1 MARPLCLLMVDSDPE
16 RLAVVRAAMRRRAD
30 VFLSAGSATEA
41 RRCLE
46 ACAIPIDWI
55 LIDLSEADDG
65 RLALAEELNRT
76 AAPLR
81 ILLTVDRLFDSNLRQ
96 LRKPYGVQDL
106 WTALQ

>member
-1 MARPLCLLMVDSDPE
+1 MVDSDPE
-16 RLAVVRAAMRRRAD
+16 RLSVVRGAMRRRAD
-30 VFLSAGSATEA
+30 VFLSAASASEA

-55 LIDLSEADDG
+55 LIDLAEADND
-65 RLALAEELNRT
+65 RLALAEELNQT
-76 AAPLR
+76 ARP
-81 ILLTVDRLFDSNLRQ
+81 IGIVLTVDRLFDCNLRQ